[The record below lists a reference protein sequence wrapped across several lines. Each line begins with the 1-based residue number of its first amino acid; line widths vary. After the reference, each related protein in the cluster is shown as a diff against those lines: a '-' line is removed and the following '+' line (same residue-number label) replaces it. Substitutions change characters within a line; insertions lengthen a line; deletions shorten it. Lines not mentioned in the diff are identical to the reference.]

1 MEYKSPQ
8 QQIFDAVYAISE
20 RLGYATFDY
29 LPPESQSYPFVF
41 IGGQTD
47 QNARTKSGT
56 YGLVQQTVTIFHD
69 YKKRREL
76 TDMRNKL
83 EHEFRLLKRTENFY
97 VSCRNISGQTL
108 IDTSTGQPLLQGII
122 EVEFRFN

>member
-8 QQIFDAVYAISE
+8 QQIFDAVYSISE

-29 LPPESQSYPFVF
+29 LPPKQQAYPFVYV
-41 IGGQTD
+41 GEQTD
-47 QNARTKSGT
+47 QNARTKSGV
-56 YGLVQQTVTIFHD
+56 YGLVQQTVIIYHD

-76 TDMRNKL
+76 TDMRNEL
-83 EHEFRLLKRTENFY
+83 EREFRLLKHTDNFY
-97 VSCRNISGQTL
+97 VSCRNVTGQTL
-108 IDTSTGQPLLQGII
+108 IDNSTGQPLLQGII